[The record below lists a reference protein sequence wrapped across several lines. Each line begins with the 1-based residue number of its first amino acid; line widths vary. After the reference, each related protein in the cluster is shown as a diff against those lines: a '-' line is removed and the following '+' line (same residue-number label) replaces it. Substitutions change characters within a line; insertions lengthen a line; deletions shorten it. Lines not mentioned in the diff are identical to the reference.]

1 MKWLKIGIGVALAAI
16 ASLVAHMHV
25 VAQTYYPTVRVQ
37 APEGL
42 TYVVVQDETAERR
55 ECGAA
60 NDRFLGRIKQG
71 CKDCRI
77 LTARCTRTLEETLER
92 DVYQGTPVRYSTVV
106 APGMRM
112 AIGGPQPLA
121 DKSCMAIAHEARK
134 QGAGRTD
141 CVRAASAAVGGTGG

>member
-25 VAQTYYPTVRVQ
+25 VAQSYYPTVRVQ

-71 CKDCRI
+71 CKECRI
-77 LTARCTRTLEETLER
+77 LAARCTRELEEPLER
-92 DVYQGTPVRYSTVV
+92 ELYQATPIKYSTVV

-112 AIGGPQPLA
+112 AIIGPQPLA
-121 DKSCMAIAHEARK
+121 EKSCELIAQQALK
-134 QGAGRTD
+134 QGAGGASCR
-141 CVRAASAAVGGTGG
+141 RAAL